1 MKIIDVVEKVDQ
13 QSRTGPHAVPC
24 LTEVHCSWVLVDH
37 RRDLAHNTVARKRME
52 NWRVGFHSRDSL
64 RAQSE
69 MGQINFVD
77 FVTFTSLVMF
87 PLDASHVEAVN
98 LFQNR
103 FAIDCGIQRIE
114 FLNFNPGVNQLSSQ
128 VRVQL
133 QRVVLR
139 GNKEQLDVV
148 K

>member
-1 MKIIDVVEKVDQ
+1 
-13 QSRTGPHAVPC
+13 
-24 LTEVHCSWVLVDH
+24 
-37 RRDLAHNTVARKRME
+37 ME
-52 NWRVGFHSRDSL
+52 NRRVGLHSRYSL
-64 RAQSE
+64 RTQSE

-139 GNKEQLDVV
+139 GNKEQLDIV